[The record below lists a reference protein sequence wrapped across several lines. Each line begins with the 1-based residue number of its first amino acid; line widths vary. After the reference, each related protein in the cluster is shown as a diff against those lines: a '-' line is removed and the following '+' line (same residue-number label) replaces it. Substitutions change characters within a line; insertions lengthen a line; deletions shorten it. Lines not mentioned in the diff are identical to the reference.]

1 MARLILAL
9 LATTAFLVTAVPFY
23 LAPWSFYNSY
33 SLLTTLMPLMFL
45 LSGVLS
51 VGGILYYI
59 FQRKTEKRIE
69 KQGWRLWP
77 EPS

>member
-9 LATTAFLVTAVPFY
+9 LATAAFLVAAVPFY
-23 LAPWSFYNSY
+23 LAPWSFYNGY
-33 SLLTTLMPLMFL
+33 PLLTTLMPLMFL

-51 VGGILYYI
+51 VGGILYHI

-69 KQGWRLWP
+69 K
-77 EPS
+77 